1 MENIQH
7 IIVEFREGFNA
18 FKGGTIYHKVVIGAP
33 QDDERY
39 TECEDNPELSY
50 IELNEKEVA
59 RFKKAMKK
67 GYTME
72 LQDKDAKVYHPI
84 NGLKNFKELYNE

>member
-18 FKGGTIYHKVVIGAP
+18 FKGGTIYHKVVLNP
-33 QDDERY
+33 PPDERY
-39 TECEDNPELSY
+39 TECEDNSELSY
-50 IELNEKEVA
+50 IELNEKEVT
-59 RFKKAMKK
+59 RFKKDREK

-72 LQDKDAKVYHPI
+72 FQDKDAKVYHPI
-84 NGLKNFKELYNE
+84 NELKNFKELYNGN